1 MYFKLLKKSSPGP
14 KIFSL
19 FFSMID
25 IMSWYKKVMSFWEIL
40 SFTCQSEKNSQAI
53 MTGHFDP
60 VFYFHANW

>member
-14 KIFSL
+14 KSFSL

-25 IMSWYKKVMSFWEIL
+25 IMSWYKKVMSFCEIL
-40 SFTCQSEKNSQAI
+40 SFTCHSEKKAI
-53 MTGHFDP
+53 MTGHFDT